1 MIFVGNAHTAG
12 AGNGKLLNELSQP
25 AQMHVDE
32 NEVAIVEEASWSQAD
47 WAAAKARA
55 DARPTAKAKAKR

>member
-1 MIFVGNAHTAG
+1 MSSAGDANTAG
-12 AGNGKLLNELSQP
+12 AGNGEILNELSQP
-25 AQMHVDE
+25 AQMQVDE
-32 NEVAIVEEASWSQAD
+32 NEVTIVEEASWSQAD